1 MPSSDFRM
9 PNSLLM
15 SNSLSDLQSVFAKLT
30 DLQDQAATLKRLRK
44 PSDAPADVVSAM
56 HLHAGINR
64 NTRYATNIGDA
75 SAWLGTADNALT
87 SAVSQLQRVNT
98 LVVQAANASTDS
110 NARAGIA
117 AEIDAIRSTMI
128 SIANTQYAG
137 RPVFAGTA
145 AGNVAYDTNGNY
157 VGISA
162 PVERNISPGQRV
174 QVNVNGDAVFGTPG
188 NDLFTTL
195 AQISAAV
202 RSDPSQLTTLQG
214 TLNTQTTQVQ
224 NQLAEVGAR
233 FQRVSAMQT
242 QNSSDAVTMKQNLSN
257 IEDADIA
264 QVMMQLQAQQIAYQ
278 AALEATAKA
287 IQPSLADFLR

>member
-56 HLHAGINR
+56 QLHAGINR

>member
-56 HLHAGINR
+56 QLHAGINR
-64 NTRYATNIGDA
+64 NTQYATNIGDA

>member
-44 PSDAPADVVSAM
+44 PSDAPADVGSAM
-56 HLHAGINR
+56 HLHAAINR
-64 NTRYATNIGDA
+64 NTQYATNIGDA

-117 AEIDAIRSTMI
+117 AESDAIRSTMI

-145 AGNVAYDTNGNY
+145 A
-157 VGISA
+157 
-162 PVERNISPGQRV
+162 RH
-174 QVNVNGDAVFGTPG
+174 
-188 NDLFTTL
+188 
-195 AQISAAV
+195 
-202 RSDPSQLTTLQG
+202 
-214 TLNTQTTQVQ
+214 
-224 NQLAEVGAR
+224 GA
-233 FQRVSAMQT
+233 
-242 QNSSDAVTMKQNLSN
+242 L
-257 IEDADIA
+257 
-264 QVMMQLQAQQIAYQ
+264 
-278 AALEATAKA
+278 
-287 IQPSLADFLR
+287 